1 MTSYLHLLIH
11 SIISVLSIVIVWILV
26 DLRYRKTVADELLR
40 KTIVAKTIAEQ
51 TDSSKKSSS
60 ESSNLK
66 LIETYDKNGMLLN
79 YTLYKKEK

>member
-1 MTSYLHLLIH
+1 MTSYLLIH
-11 SIISVLSIVIVWILV
+11 IIISVLSIVIVWILV
-26 DLRYRKTVADELLR
+26 DMRYNKTVADELLR

-66 LIETYDKNGMLLN
+66 LIETYDRNGMLLN